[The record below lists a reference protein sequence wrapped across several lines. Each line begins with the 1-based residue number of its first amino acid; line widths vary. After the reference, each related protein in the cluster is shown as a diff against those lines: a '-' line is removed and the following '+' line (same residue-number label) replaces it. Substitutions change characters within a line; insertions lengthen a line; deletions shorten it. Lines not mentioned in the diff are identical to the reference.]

1 VEKRLVNQPL
11 LNERAFIGRPAV
23 LVAAAIVV
31 GRSAV
36 HPRGLLAGRS
46 LLNGAGVHF
55 GRQSD
60 GSGSDDEGGD
70 EGLGKHVSVL
80 GAWAAEVRYQAACRR
95 NIPQGAT
102 IEREAVHTQVIILW
116 LRRCRKKRPGR
127 RRSIEF
133 ERRMSIIAQGLIWE
147 AGS

>member
-1 VEKRLVNQPL
+1 MGKRLVNQPL
-11 LNERAFIGRPAV
+11 PNERAFIGRPAV

-70 EGLGKHVSVL
+70 EGLGKHMSVL

-95 NIPQGAT
+95 NIPQGAM
-102 IEREAVHTQVIILW
+102 IEREALHTQEFIDLAALASEGWGSAVGGASDPEIQ
-116 LRRCRKKRPGR
+116 
-127 RRSIEF
+127 RS
-133 ERRMSIIAQGLIWE
+133 LNL
-147 AGS
+147 